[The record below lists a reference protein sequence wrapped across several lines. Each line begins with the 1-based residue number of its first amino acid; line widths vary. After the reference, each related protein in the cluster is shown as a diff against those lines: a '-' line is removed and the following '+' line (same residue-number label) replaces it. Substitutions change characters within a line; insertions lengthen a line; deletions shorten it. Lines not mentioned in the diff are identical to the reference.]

1 MESRSLIRPSTNS
14 HREKNNK
21 KKKKEVD
28 SYLEPNDM
36 LCIDVGFMGRG

>member
-14 HREKNNK
+14 HREKNN